1 MIFKKQ
7 KLIAIILML
16 CISALCLFTA
26 EENNG
31 IAVSKKIFSKP
42 PIILDAGHGGLP
54 NTTD

>member
-1 MIFKKQ
+1 VIFKKQ

-42 PIILDAGHGGLP
+42 PIILDAGHAGFS
-54 NTTD
+54 